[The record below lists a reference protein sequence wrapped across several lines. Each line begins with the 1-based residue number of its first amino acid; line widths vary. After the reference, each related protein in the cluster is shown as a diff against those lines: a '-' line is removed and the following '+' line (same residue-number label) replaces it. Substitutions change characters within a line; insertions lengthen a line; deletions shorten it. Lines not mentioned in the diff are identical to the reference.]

1 MCAGS
6 AKPEAGAGGVFAAIA
21 KPTKMASLRRETI
34 ARIFV
39 MKKISLALAV
49 LLGSTAPILA
59 ADVTAPVKEIMDATI
74 KNWSGADSDWID
86 IFDASKLSRLYSKD
100 FVTKYQAAIQNPAAD
115 EDGVS
120 PFDYDVIVNGEDACP
135 LEDLTYTPKP
145 GADGA
150 TEVIVTFKKATCMDD
165 GSDKQAVTT
174 VRFEMLDEAGKPVID
189 DIVTEG
195 DPGQPPN
202 SLKNTMVQIAKG
214 Q

>member
-1 MCAGS
+1 
-6 AKPEAGAGGVFAAIA
+6 
-21 KPTKMASLRRETI
+21 
-34 ARIFV
+34 
-39 MKKISLALAV
+39 MKKISLALALV
-49 LLGSTAPILA
+49 LGSTAPILA
-59 ADVTAPVKEIMDATI
+59 GDVTGPVREIMDATI

-86 IFDASKLSRLYSKD
+86 IFDATKLSRLYSKD

-135 LEDLTYTPKP
+135 LEDLTYAPQPAT
-145 GADGA
+145 GGT
-150 TEVIVTFKKATCMDD
+150 TEVVVTFKKATCMDD

-174 VRFEMLDEAGKPVID
+174 VRFEMRDEAGRPVID

-195 DPGQPPN
+195 DPGQPAN
-202 SLKNTMVQIAKG
+202 SLKETMVKIANG

>member
-1 MCAGS
+1 
-6 AKPEAGAGGVFAAIA
+6 
-21 KPTKMASLRRETI
+21 MASLRRKTI
-34 ARIFV
+34 ARMLV
-39 MKKISLALAV
+39 MKKTSLALAV
-49 LLGSTAPILA
+49 LLGSASPMFA

-86 IFDASKLSRLYSKD
+86 IFDPSRLSRLYSKD
-100 FVTKYQAAIQNPAAD
+100 FVMKYQAAIQNPAAD

-145 GADGA
+145 SADSA
-150 TEVIVTFKKATCMDD
+150 TEVVVTFKKATCMDD
-165 GSDKQAVTT
+165 VSDKQAITT
-174 VRFEMLDEAGKPVID
+174 VRFEMLEEAGKPVID

>member
-1 MCAGS
+1 
-6 AKPEAGAGGVFAAIA
+6 
-21 KPTKMASLRRETI
+21 MASLRRKTI
-34 ARIFV
+34 ARIFA
-39 MKKISLALAV
+39 MKKIPLVLAI
-49 LLGSTAPILA
+49 LLGSTSPMLA

-86 IFDASKLSRLYSKD
+86 IFDPGKLSRLYTKD

-135 LEDLTYTPKP
+135 LEDLTYEPKP
-145 GADGA
+145 TAGGA
-150 TEVIVTFKKATCMDD
+150 TEVVVTFKKATCMDD

-174 VRFEMLDEAGKPVID
+174 VRFEMLEEAGKPVID

-195 DPGQPPN
+195 DPGQPAN

>member
-1 MCAGS
+1 LCAGS
-6 AKPEAGAGGVFAAIA
+6 AKPEGQPDGVFAAIA
-21 KPTKMASLRRETI
+21 KPVKMASLRRETI

-59 ADVTAPVKEIMDATI
+59 ADVTEPVKEVMDATM
-74 KNWSGADSDWID
+74 KNWSGADGDWID
-86 IFDASKLSRLYSKD
+86 IFDPSKLSRLYSKD
-100 FVTKYQAAIQNPAAD
+100 FVAKYQAAIQNPAAD

-120 PFDYDVIVNGEDACP
+120 PFAYDVIVNGEDACP
-135 LEDLTYTPKP
+135 LEDLTYTPKAVAA
-145 GADGA
+145 GTA
-150 TEVIVTFKKATCMDD
+150 EVVVTFKKATCMDD
-165 GSDKQAVTT
+165 GSDKQALTT
-174 VRFEMLDEAGKPVID
+174 VKFEMLDEGGKPVID

-202 SLKNTMVQIAKG
+202 SLKNTMVEIAKG